1 MKPRALHALACFL
14 AAFLALL
21 GPVSGEAL
29 AGPNQFGIDPETI
42 DTFCR
47 EMVEVAELGVEL
59 ALVIGGGN
67 IFRGLSAASRGMD
80 RAGADYMG
88 MLATVINSLA
98 VQDGLEKL
106 GLTTRVMTA
115 FPMQQVAEPYIRRR
129 AIRHLEKKR
138 VVICAAGTG
147 NPFFTTD
154 TAAVLRGAELKVQAI
169 LKATK
174 VDGVYDKD
182 PKKDQDAQ
190 LFHGLHG
197 HFPGHGQQSAH
208 RGLQSLHG
216 GQHQAGRTGRA
227 DGNAGHRRRVS
238 MASVLDDNKERME
251 KSLQS
256 LDREFK
262 RLRTGRASGALLDGI
277 RVDYYGTSTPLDQ
290 LASISIPDSRT
301 ISIQPWDRGAF
312 KDVEKAILKSDLGLN
327 PVNDGKTLRIIIP
340 PLTEERRKDLVK
352 IAKKFTEE
360 AKVSIRNIRRDAN
373 DALKKQEKAKEITED
388 ELRKTQDD
396 VQKLTDDYIA
406 KTDAVFAAKE
416 KEIMEI

>member
-1 MKPRALHALACFL
+1 
-14 AAFLALL
+14 
-21 GPVSGEAL
+21 
-29 AGPNQFGIDPETI
+29 
-42 DTFCR
+42 
-47 EMVEVAELGVEL
+47 
-59 ALVIGGGN
+59 
-67 IFRGLSAASRGMD
+67 
-80 RAGADYMG
+80 
-88 MLATVINSLA
+88 
-98 VQDGLEKL
+98 
-106 GLTTRVMTA
+106 
-115 FPMQQVAEPYIRRR
+115 
-129 AIRHLEKKR
+129 
-138 VVICAAGTG
+138 
-147 NPFFTTD
+147 
-154 TAAVLRGAELKVQAI
+154 
-169 LKATK
+169 
-174 VDGVYDKD
+174 
-182 PKKDQDAQ
+182 
-190 LFHGLHG
+190 
-197 HFPGHGQQSAH
+197 
-208 RGLQSLHG
+208 
-216 GQHQAGRTGRA
+216 
-227 DGNAGHRRRVS
+227 